1 MTDLYHF
8 SPDQWEMEI
17 ISALRE
23 IFQYSL
29 LSPSGDLGTGLVWH
43 NVSGPHFSVRLF
55 KSSSNWT
62 KLSMMSPQLFSGW
75 YQMILDVFRCSQLFS
90 DVFSRVVAFMDN
102 HPLCRHFFSG
112 CPHLITDI
120 LQRFSDVFKMC
131 SDVLRC
137 VQDVLRCS
145 QMFLDVFR
153 WSQMFLDFL

>member
-62 KLSMMSPQLFSGW
+62 KLSMMGLQLFSGL
-75 YQMILDVFRCSQLFS
+75 YQMTLDVFWCSQLFS
-90 DVFSRVVAFMDN
+90 NVFSWAVIFMHY
-102 HPLCRHFFSG
+102 HPLCGHFFSAWCRMVSDVPKMFSDVLSCFQMFSG
-112 CPHLITDI
+112 CPQLITDI
-120 LQRFSDVFKMC
+120 L
-131 SDVLRC
+131 
-137 VQDVLRCS
+137 
-145 QMFLDVFR
+145 
-153 WSQMFLDFL
+153 